1 MRKVNIVVVLHGGD
15 VSLVSQLVR
24 VLIERIILLF
34 SIPSFQT
41 VMRRSHA
48 HTHTHTHTHVCVCV
62 CVCVGPCYNLW

>member
-1 MRKVNIVVVLHGGD
+1 MRKVNIVVVLHGD

-48 HTHTHTHTHVCVCV
+48 HTHTRLCVCVCV
-62 CVCVGPCYNLW
+62 CVCWSVL